1 MMTLFARPRSWIT
14 LALRLAIVVF
24 ACSPLFLA
32 PSEAAAAP
40 FGKLQADASR
50 FAPVVRAFNP
60 QPASLEGS
68 YAVEGRNPDGSTYKG
83 RLQLRVQDGRAFLR
97 WEVGGSVYLGEG
109 TLAGDIL
116 TVYWGQPDPVVY
128 VVRPDRTLEGTWARG
143 RASEK
148 LLPLK

>member
-1 MMTLFARPRSWIT
+1 MIT
-14 LALRLAIVVF
+14 LCALRRSIGSPALPLAIAVL
-24 ACSPLFLA
+24 ACSQLVIA
-32 PSEAAAAP
+32 IGEAGASP
-40 FGKLQADASR
+40 VGVHPTDVSR
-50 FAPVVRAFNP
+50 FAPVIRAFSP
-60 QPASLEGS
+60 QPASLQGS